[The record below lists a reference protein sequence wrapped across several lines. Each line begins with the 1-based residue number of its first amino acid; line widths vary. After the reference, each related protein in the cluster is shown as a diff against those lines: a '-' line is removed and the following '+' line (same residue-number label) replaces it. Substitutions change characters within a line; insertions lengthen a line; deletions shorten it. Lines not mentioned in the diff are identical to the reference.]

1 MKKLEELISTYKDFP
16 KKGIDFKDVLEII
29 QEPEVFKELIFKMS
43 SSQILKKSEAIISI
57 DARGFIFGS
66 AIALQSSKPMIV
78 ARKPGK
84 LPGEIVTENYKLE
97 YGENSLSI
105 QKTSLN
111 KYNSYAIVDDLL
123 ATGGT
128 VDCVANLLN
137 RNNKKILGLLT
148 VVELVTLKGRSKF
161 NFPVGII
168 YIILIQI
175 KFQFL
180 SGLSEIIGYIKLK
193 IEY

>member
-1 MKKLEELISTYKDFP
+1 MKKLEELITSYKDFP
-16 KKGIDFKDVLEII
+16 KKGINFKDVLEII
-29 QEPEVFKELIFKMS
+29 QEPEVFNELILKMS
-43 SSQILKKSEAIISI
+43 SSHILKNSEAIISI

-66 AIALQSSKPMIV
+66 AVALKSSKPMIV

-84 LPGEIVTENYKLE
+84 LPGELVTEKYKLE

-105 QKTSLN
+105 QKNSLK

-128 VDCVANLLN
+128 VDCVANILN

-148 VVELVTLKGRSKF
+148 VVELVSLKGRSKF
-161 NFPVGII
+161 NFPVESSISI
-168 YIILIQI
+168 D
-175 KFQFL
+175 
-180 SGLSEIIGYIKLK
+180 SN
-193 IEY
+193 

>member
-16 KKGIDFKDVLEII
+16 KKGIDFKDVLSII
-29 QEPEVFKELIFKMS
+29 QEPEVFNELIIKMS

-66 AIALQSSKPMIV
+66 ALALQSSKPMIV

-84 LPGEIVTENYKLE
+84 LPGEILTEKYNLE

-105 QKTSLN
+105 QKNSLK

-128 VDCVANLLN
+128 VDCVANLLK
-137 RNNKKILGLLT
+137 RNGKKILGLLT

-161 NFPVGII
+161 NFPVESSIS
-168 YIILIQI
+168 
-175 KFQFL
+175 F
-180 SGLSEIIGYIKLK
+180 
-193 IEY
+193 